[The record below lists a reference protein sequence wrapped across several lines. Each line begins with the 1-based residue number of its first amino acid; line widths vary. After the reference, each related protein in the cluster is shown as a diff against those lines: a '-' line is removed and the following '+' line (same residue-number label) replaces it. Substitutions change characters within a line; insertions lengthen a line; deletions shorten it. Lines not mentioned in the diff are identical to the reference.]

1 VRVYKKATGQFYT
14 IFNTSFVPY
23 VLNCG
28 SEIEFKHM
36 DKIKI
41 LWVDDEIDLLKP
53 HILFLEKKNYE
64 VTTCNNGVDA
74 IDVFDDGNF
83 DIVFL
88 DENMPGMSG
97 LETLQEMKEK
107 KSTTPVIMITKSE
120 EEYIME
126 EAIGSKIADYL
137 IKPVNPNQILLSLK
151 KNLDHSRLV
160 SEKTTLDYQK
170 EFRKISMEMGMV
182 RTYEDWIELYKKLI
196 FWELELENIEDQS
209 MIEILE
215 SQKTEA
221 NSQFGKFIERNYED
235 WFEPKADKPILS
247 HTLFREV
254 VVPEIVKKDKP
265 VLFVVIDNLRY
276 DQWKSFESV
285 VSNHYKIE
293 KEIPYYSILPTAT
306 QYARNAIFSGLTPLE
321 MEKQFPQYWKNDV
334 EEGGKNLY
342 EAEFLAAHLKKL
354 GLNIKQDY
362 FKITNLASGKKLAE
376 NFKALKDNNLVTVVY
391 NFVDMLSHAKTE
403 MDVVKELASDDKA
416 YRSLTLS
423 WFKNS
428 PLLDIIQ
435 QAQKMGFKLVLT
447 TDHGTINV
455 RNPSKVIG
463 DKNTSLN
470 LRYKTGRSLT
480 YEDKDVYAV
489 KEPKRIGL
497 PTINMSSSYIF
508 AKNDFFLAYVN
519 NYNHYVSYYK
529 NSYQHGGISLEEMII
544 PLLVLNPK

>member
-1 VRVYKKATGQFYT
+1 
-14 IFNTSFVPY
+14 
-23 VLNCG
+23 
-28 SEIEFKHM
+28 M

-64 VTTCNNGVDA
+64 VTTCNNGLDA
-74 IDVFDDGNF
+74 IAIFESDNF

-97 LETLQEMKEK
+97 LETLSEMKEK
-107 KSTTPVIMITKSE
+107 KSSVPMIMITKSE

-160 SEKTTLDYQK
+160 SQKTTLDYQK
-170 EFRKISMEMGMV
+170 EFRKITMEMAMV
-182 RTYEDWIELYKKLI
+182 NSYEDWIELYKKLI
-196 FWELELENIEDQS
+196 FWELELENINDQG

-235 WFEPKADKPILS
+235 WFAPKADKPVQS
-247 HTLFREV
+247 HTLFKEL
-254 VVPEIVKKDKP
+254 VVPEILKKDKP
-265 VLFVVIDNLRY
+265 ILFVVIDNLRY
-276 DQWKSFESV
+276 DQWKAFENV
-285 VSNHYKIE
+285 VSNHYKLE
-293 KEIPYYSILPTAT
+293 KEVPYYAILPTAT

-321 MEKQFPQYWKNDV
+321 MEKQFPQYWKNDP

-342 EAEFLAAHLKKL
+342 EAEFLTAQLKRL
-354 GLNIKQDY
+354 GLNIKEDY
-362 FKITNLASGKKLAE
+362 FKITNLAGGKKLVE
-376 NFKALKDNNLVTVVY
+376 NFKTLKNNDLVTVVY

-403 MDVVKELASDDKA
+403 MDVVKELAPDDKA

-428 PLLDIIQ
+428 PLLEMIQ
-435 QAQKMGFKLVLT
+435 QAQKMGFKLILT

-455 RNPSKVIG
+455 KNPSKVVG

-480 YEDKDVYAV
+480 YEQKDVYAV
-489 KEPKRIGL
+489 KEPKKIGL

-508 AKNDFFLAYVN
+508 AKNDLFLAYVN
-519 NYNHYVSYYK
+519 NFNYYVSYYK
-529 NSYQHGGISLEEMII
+529 NTYQHGGISLEEMII
-544 PLLVLNPK
+544 PFLVFNPK

>member
-1 VRVYKKATGQFYT
+1 
-14 IFNTSFVPY
+14 
-23 VLNCG
+23 
-28 SEIEFKHM
+28 M

-64 VTTCNNGVDA
+64 VTTCNNGLDA
-74 IDVFDDGNF
+74 IGIFEENNF
-83 DIVFL
+83 DIIFL

-97 LETLQEMKEK
+97 LETLSEMKEK
-107 KSTTPVIMITKSE
+107 KSSVPMIMITKSE

-151 KNLDHSRLV
+151 KNLDHSRLI
-160 SEKTTLDYQK
+160 SQKTTLDYQK
-170 EFRKISMEMGMV
+170 EFRKITMEMAMV
-182 RTYEDWIELYKKLI
+182 NSYEDWVELYKKLI
-196 FWELELENIEDQS
+196 FWELELENIDDQS

-235 WFEPKADKPILS
+235 WFAPKADKPVQS
-247 HTLFREV
+247 HTLFKELV
-254 VVPEIVKKDKP
+254 LPELQKKDKP
-265 VLFVVIDNLRY
+265 ILFVVIDNLRY
-276 DQWKSFESV
+276 DQWKTFESV
-285 VSNHYKIE
+285 VGNYYKLE
-293 KEIPYYSILPTAT
+293 KEVPYYSILPTAT

-321 MEKQFPQYWKNDV
+321 MEKQFPKYWKNDP
-334 EEGGKNLY
+334 EEGGKNLF
-342 EAEFLAAHLKKL
+342 EAEFLTAQLKRL
-354 GLNIKQDY
+354 GLNIKEDY
-362 FKITNLASGKKLAE
+362 FKITSLASGKKLSE
-376 NFKALKDNNLVTVVY
+376 GFKALKNNDLVTVVY

-428 PLLDIIQ
+428 PLLEIIQ
-435 QAQKMGFKLVLT
+435 QAQKMGFKLILT

-455 RNPSKVIG
+455 KNPSKVVG

-480 YEDKDVYAV
+480 YEHKDVYAV
-489 KEPKRIGL
+489 KEPKNIGL

-508 AKNDFFLAYVN
+508 AKNDLFLAYVN

-529 NSYQHGGISLEEMII
+529 NTYQHGGISLEEMII
-544 PLLVLNPK
+544 PFLVFNPK

>member
-1 VRVYKKATGQFYT
+1 
-14 IFNTSFVPY
+14 
-23 VLNCG
+23 
-28 SEIEFKHM
+28 M

-41 LWVDDEIDLLKP
+41 LWVDDEIDYLKP
-53 HILFLEKKNYE
+53 HILFLEQKNYS
-64 VTTCNNGVDA
+64 VTTCNNGRDA
-74 IDVFDDGNF
+74 LDIFENENF

-97 LETLQEMKEK
+97 LETLSEMKEK
-107 KSTTPVIMITKSE
+107 KNTVPMIMITKSE

-151 KNLDHSRLV
+151 KNLDHSRLI
-160 SEKTTLDYQK
+160 SQKTTLDYQK
-170 EFRKISMEMGMV
+170 EFRKITMEMAMV
-182 RTYEDWIELYKKLI
+182 NSYEDWIELYKKLI
-196 FWELELENIEDQS
+196 FWEMQLETINDQS
-209 MIEILE
+209 MVEILE
-215 SQKTEA
+215 SQKAEA

-235 WFEPKADKPILS
+235 WFLPKADKPVQS
-247 HTLFREV
+247 HTLFKEL
-254 VVPEIVKKDKP
+254 VVPELVKKDKP

-276 DQWKSFESV
+276 DQWKAFESV
-285 VSNHYKIE
+285 VADYYKLE
-293 KEIPYYSILPTAT
+293 KEVPYYSILPTAT
-306 QYARNAIFSGLTPLE
+306 QYARNAIFSGLLPVE
-321 MEKQFPQYWKNDV
+321 MEKQFPQYWKNDP

-342 EAEFLAAHLKKL
+342 EAEFLTAQLKRL
-354 GLNIKQDY
+354 GLKIKEDY
-362 FKITNLASGKKLAE
+362 FKITNLASGKKLVE
-376 NFKALKDNNLVTVVY
+376 NFKGLKDNDLVTVVY

-428 PLLDIIQ
+428 PLLEIIQ
-435 QAQKMGFKLVLT
+435 QAQKLGFKLILT

-455 RNPSKVIG
+455 KNPSKVVG

-480 YEDKDVYAV
+480 YEHKDVYAV
-489 KEPKRIGL
+489 KDPKKIGL
-497 PTINMSSSYIF
+497 PAINMSSSYIF
-508 AKNDFFLAYVN
+508 AKNDLFLAYVN

-529 NSYQHGGISLEEMII
+529 NTYQHGGISLEEMII
-544 PLLVLNPK
+544 PCLVFNPK

>member
-1 VRVYKKATGQFYT
+1 
-14 IFNTSFVPY
+14 
-23 VLNCG
+23 
-28 SEIEFKHM
+28 M
-36 DKIKI
+36 DTIKI
-41 LWVDDEIDLLKP
+41 LWVDDEIDYLKP
-53 HILFLEKKNYE
+53 HILFLEKKNYS
-64 VTTCNNGVDA
+64 VTTCNNGRDA
-74 IDVFDDGNF
+74 IDIFEENNF

-97 LETLQEMKEK
+97 LETLSEMKEK
-107 KSTTPVIMITKSE
+107 KSSIPMIMITKSE

-151 KNLDHSRLV
+151 KNLDHSRLI
-160 SEKTTLDYQK
+160 SQKTTLDYQK

-182 RTYEDWIELYKKLI
+182 NSYEDWVELYKKLI
-196 FWELELENIEDQS
+196 FWELELENIDDQS
-209 MIEILE
+209 MVEILE
-215 SQKTEA
+215 SQKAEA

-235 WFEPKADKPILS
+235 WFAPKTDKPILS
-247 HTLFREV
+247 QTLFKEL

-265 VLFVVIDNLRY
+265 ILFVVIDNLRY
-276 DQWKSFESV
+276 DQWKVFESV
-285 VSNHYKIE
+285 VGNHYKLE
-293 KEIPYYSILPTAT
+293 KEVPYFALLPTAT

-321 MEKQFPQYWKNDV
+321 MEKQFPQYWKNDP
-334 EEGGKNLY
+334 EEGGKNLF
-342 EAEFLAAHLKKL
+342 EAEFLTAQLKRL

-362 FKITNLASGKKLAE
+362 FKITNLNSGKKLVE
-376 NFKALKDNNLVTVVY
+376 NFKSLKNNDLVTVVY

-428 PLLDIIQ
+428 PLLEIIQ
-435 QAQKMGFKLVLT
+435 QAQKMGFKLILT

-455 RNPSKVIG
+455 KNPSKVVG

-480 YEDKDVYAV
+480 YEQKDVFAI
-489 KEPKRIGL
+489 KDPKKIGL

-508 AKNDFFLAYVN
+508 AKNDLFLAYVN

-529 NSYQHGGISLEEMII
+529 NTYQHGGISLEEMII
-544 PLLVLNPK
+544 PFLIFNPK

>member
-1 VRVYKKATGQFYT
+1 
-14 IFNTSFVPY
+14 
-23 VLNCG
+23 
-28 SEIEFKHM
+28 M
-36 DKIKI
+36 DQIKI

-53 HILFLEKKNYE
+53 HILFLEKKNYH
-64 VTTCNNGVDA
+64 VTTCNNGRDA
-74 IDVFDDGNF
+74 IDVFDEGDF

-97 LETLQEMKEK
+97 LETLSEIKEK
-107 KSTTPVIMITKSE
+107 KSSTPVIMITKSE

-170 EFRKISMEMGMV
+170 EFRKIAMELSMV
-182 RTYEDWIELYKKLI
+182 NSYEDWIELYKKLI

-209 MIEILE
+209 MSEILE
-215 SQKTEA
+215 SQKVEA

-235 WFEPKADKPILS
+235 WFEPKAEKPVLS

-276 DQWKSFESV
+276 DQWKAFESV
-285 VSNHYKIE
+285 VTNHYKLE
-293 KEIPYYSILPTAT
+293 KEIPYYAILPTAT

-334 EEGGKNLY
+334 EEGGKNLF
-342 EAEFLAAHLKKL
+342 EAEFLTAHLKRL

-376 NFKALKDNNLVTVVY
+376 NFKSMKNNDLVTVVY

-428 PLLDIIQ
+428 PLLEIIQ
-435 QAQKMGFKLVLT
+435 QGQKMGFKLVLT

-455 RNPSKVIG
+455 KNPSKVIG

-470 LRYKTGRSLT
+470 LRYKTGRSLS
-480 YEDKDVYAV
+480 YESKDVYAV
-489 KEPKRIGL
+489 KEPKKIGL
-497 PTINMSSSYIF
+497 PNINMSSSYIF

-529 NSYQHGGISLEEMII
+529 NSYQHGGISLEEMIV